1 MNSAFNGQILAE
13 KLSKLNNSQQSIETL
28 SHWCIFHRKK
38 AKQVVETWDRQ
49 FHSAP
54 REQRIPFLY
63 LANDILQNSRRKG
76 SEFVGEFWKV
86 LPGALSDVFEKGDE
100 HGRNAAMRLVDIW
113 EERKVFG
120 SRGQILKEEMVGRN
134 PHLSLENTNNGRN
147 LHSTKVKLAVGGT
160 LEKIVSA
167 YDSVHDR
174 HLEDDAVLV
183 KCKAA
188 ASDVEKME
196 KDFQNGCN
204 FGDMQESNMVE
215 ELREKDSVLRQ
226 CIEQL
231 ETTEMARAA
240 LVSHLREVLQEE
252 ESKLEQ
258 VRTQLQV
265 AQCRSEQAGSMCQQ
279 LLSSNNRGQLLSRQS
294 LADNRMFS
302 DISASL
308 LQENHVTVDKGQVAP
323 AVPMQPISSFVDSDT
338 ASHIDENHKKA
349 AAAVAAKL
357 AASTSSAQMLSYV
370 LSSLASEAATMTS
383 GLRTSSAPVG
393 MSTDYP
399 SEKRQKIEQQPPIS
413 EDNLPYM
420 VHPPPAP
427 SHSNSMRLQGAPLS
441 QQVSPLQ
448 HQASPSNLQH
458 QSVNMQHQASPSNIQ
473 HQASP
478 SNIQHQESSPM
489 QNQDAS
495 NMSHHLSSLQP
506 QPPPPPP
513 PPPQYLQGVGNM
525 VGMPYGYGGG
535 GIQRPPPLPGYP
547 MIGLPPPGM
556 PPYSIPPN
564 PYQSFQSSDVNFY
577 NQPPLPTAPPISRQ

>member
-1 MNSAFNGQILAE
+1 MNGAFNGQILAE

-134 PHLSLENTNNGRN
+134 PHISLENTNNGRN

-167 YDSVHDR
+167 YDSVHDCN
-174 HLEDDAVLV
+174 LEDDAVLV

-204 FGDMQESNMVE
+204 YGDMQESNMVE

-231 ETTEMARAA
+231 ETTEMARAV

-308 LQENHVTVDKGQVAP
+308 LQENHVTGDKGQVAP
-323 AVPMQPISSFVDSDT
+323 AVPMQPISSFAET

-399 SEKRQKIEQQPPIS
+399 LEKRQKIEQQPPIS

-427 SHSNSMRLQGAPLS
+427 SHSNSMRLQVAPLS

-448 HQASPSNLQH
+448 HQASPSNIQH
-458 QSVNMQHQASPSNIQ
+458 QSVNIQHQASPSNIQ

-495 NMSHHLSSLQP
+495 IMSHHLSSLQP

-525 VGMPYGYGGG
+525 VGMPYGYGGA

-564 PYQSFQSSDVNFY
+564 PYQSFQSSDINFY

>member
-1 MNSAFNGQILAE
+1 MNGAFNGQILAE

-86 LPGALSDVFEKGDE
+86 LPGALSDVFDKGDE

-134 PHLSLENTNNGRN
+134 PHLSSENTNNGRS

-167 YDSVHDR
+167 YESVHDR
-174 HLEDDAVLV
+174 RLEEDAVLV

-188 ASDVEKME
+188 ASYVEKME
-196 KDFQNGCN
+196 KDVDNGCN
-204 FGDMQESNMVE
+204 FGDMQESTMVD
-215 ELREKDSVLRQ
+215 ELREKDSLLRQ

-231 ETTEMARAA
+231 ESSEMVRAA
-240 LVSHLREVLQEE
+240 LVSHLREVLQQE
-252 ESKLEQ
+252 ESMLEE

-265 AQCRSEQAGSMCQQ
+265 AQCRSEQAGSICQR
-279 LLSSNNRGQLLSRQS
+279 LLSSNNRVQLLSRQS

-302 DISASL
+302 DISANL
-308 LQENHVTVDKGQVAP
+308 LQENHVTGDKGQVAP
-323 AVPMQPISSFVDSDT
+323 AVPLQSISSFVDT

-399 SEKRQKIEQQPPIS
+399 LEKRQKIEQQPSIS
-413 EDNLPYM
+413 EENLPYM
-420 VHPPPAP
+420 VHAPPAP
-427 SHSNSMRLQGAPLS
+427 SHSNSMRLQAAPLS

-458 QSVNMQHQASPSNIQ
+458 QSVNIQHQASPSNIQ

-478 SNIQHQESSPM
+478 SNVQESSPM

-495 NMSHHLSSLQP
+495 TMSHHMSSLQP

-525 VGMPYGYGGG
+525 VGMTYGYGGG

-564 PYQSFQSSDVNFY
+564 PYQSFQSSDINFY

>member
-1 MNSAFNGQILAE
+1 MNGAFNGQILAE

-49 FHSAP
+49 FHSSP

-134 PHLSLENTNNGRN
+134 PHLSSENTNNGRN

-167 YDSVHDR
+167 YESVHDH
-174 HLEDDAVLV
+174 HLEEDAVLV

-188 ASDVEKME
+188 ASYVEKME
-196 KDFQNGCN
+196 KDFHNGCN

-215 ELREKDSVLRQ
+215 ELQEKDSLLRQ

-231 ETTEMARAA
+231 ESSEMARAA
-240 LVSHLREVLQEE
+240 LVSHLREVLEQEE
-252 ESKLEQ
+252 SMLEK
-258 VRTQLQV
+258 VRNQLQV
-265 AQCRSEQAGSMCQQ
+265 AQCRSEQAGSICQQ
-279 LLSSNNRGQLLSRQS
+279 LLSTNNRVQLLSRQS

-308 LQENHVTVDKGQVAP
+308 LQENHVTGDKGQVAA
-323 AVPMQPISSFVDSDT
+323 AVPLQPISSFVDT

-393 MSTDYP
+393 MSADYP
-399 SEKRQKIEQQPPIS
+399 LEKRQKIEQQPPIS

-420 VHPPPAP
+420 VHAPPAP
-427 SHSNSMRLQGAPLS
+427 SHSNSMRLQVSPLS

-458 QSVNMQHQASPSNIQ
+458 QSVNIQ

-478 SNIQHQESSPM
+478 SNVQHQASPSNVQHQESSPM
-489 QNQDAS
+489 QNQEAS
-495 NMSHHLSSLQP
+495 TMSHHLSSLQP

-525 VGMPYGYGGG
+525 VGMTYGYGGG

-564 PYQSFQSSDVNFY
+564 PYQSFQSSDINFY

>member
-1 MNSAFNGQILAE
+1 MNGAFNGQILAE

-323 AVPMQPISSFVDSDT
+323 AVSMQPISSFVDSDT